1 MKKYLLYN
9 SLFLSFQGEGPKS
22 GVLSVFLRTTGCNLR
37 CSFCDTLYAVDSN
50 FSNKW
55 VKETPEIVV
64 KKIKEIK
71 DKASNLV
78 ITGGD
83 PLLQRDLIKEIIIES
98 KNEFDSI
105 EIETNGTLSGRELF
119 PFGLHFNVSPKL
131 SNSGEPYERRINIS
145 ILKEFANYEKSIF
158 KFVVKDSEDFDE
170 IEELRKKIGI
180 PLQKI
185 YIMPLSSEKN
195 EMDSLSSDIIK
206 YAMKYGYN
214 FSYRLHI
221 ALGIK

>member
-1 MKKYLLYN
+1 MKKYLLYD

-22 GVLSVFLRTTGCNLR
+22 GVLSVFLRTAGCNLS
-37 CSFCDTLYAVDSN
+37 CSFCDTLYAVDSK

-55 VKETPEIVV
+55 LKDTPEIVAR
-64 KKIKEIK
+64 KIKEIS
-71 DKASNLV
+71 DNASNLI
-78 ITGGD
+78 ITGGE
-83 PLLQRDLIKEIIIES
+83 PLLQKNLIKEIII
-98 KNEFDSI
+98 KTKDEFKSI

-131 SNSGEPYERRINIS
+131 SNSGEPYEKRVNIN
-145 ILKEFANYEKSIF
+145 ILKEFADYEKSIF
-158 KFVVKDSEDFDE
+158 KFVVKEREDFDE
-170 IEELRKKIGI
+170 IEELRKKIDI
-180 PLQKI
+180 PLRKI
-185 YIMPLSSEKN
+185 YVMPLSDKKD

-206 YAMKYGYN
+206 IAMKYGYN